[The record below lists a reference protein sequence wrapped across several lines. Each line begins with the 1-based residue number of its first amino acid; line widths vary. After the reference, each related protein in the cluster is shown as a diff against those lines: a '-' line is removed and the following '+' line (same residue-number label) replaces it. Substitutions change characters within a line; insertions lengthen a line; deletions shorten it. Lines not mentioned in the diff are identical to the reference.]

1 MHHIPKLF
9 LLRAAVLLLLLLSSV
24 HHLLNVALVGD
35 QLVLGVVP
43 ERVLAILAD
52 DIQGWEDIDGVI
64 DSALNVFEL
73 YVLIWILLWN
83 VAKNCDKI
91 IFKI

>member
-1 MHHIPKLF
+1 MSEM
-9 LLRAAVLLLLLLSSV
+9 LLLLSSSSM

-52 DIQGWEDIDGVI
+52 DIQG
-64 DSALNVFEL
+64 
-73 YVLIWILLWN
+73 
-83 VAKNCDKI
+83 
-91 IFKI
+91 